1 MTLPGPECCPRAHID
16 YHGVISRTFASLKG
30 STMKLRKPE
39 RSSQYTHGLLTLRRF
54 QVRVMPSIQDEGKIT
69 ANELLTKLALF
80 L

>member
-16 YHGVISRTFASLKG
+16 YHGVISRTFASLR
-30 STMKLRKPE
+30 MKLRKPE
-39 RSSQYTHGLLTLRRF
+39 RSSQYTHRLLTLRRF